1 MTKRQYKHFI
11 IYTSNNVYD
20 KIITLEPIN
29 EPNETT
35 KEKLDQ
41 LGFKNIKGNYITND
55 TIQARACLHD
65 LDMIWIDRS
74 IIKYVCGKYISN
86 DIKTEIETA
95 LQAADIKAARIE
107 PVGLNEFIVYKL
119 KSKSKLAKIHT
130 TLKTIQTLKRNVI
143 QQTIQYKD
151 PLDDLP
157 F

>member
-11 IYTSNNVYD
+11 IYTSNNIYN

-29 EPNETT
+29 EPNDTT
-35 KEKLDQ
+35 KEKLNA
-41 LGFKNIKGNYITND
+41 LGFKNVKGNYIIDD

-65 LDMIWIDRS
+65 LDVCWIDRS
-74 IIKYVCGKYISN
+74 IIKYICAKYISS
-86 DIKTEIETA
+86 DIKTEIEKA

-107 PVGLNEFIVYKL
+107 PVSLNEFIVYRL

-130 TLKTIQTLKRNVI
+130 TLKTIQTLKRNIV
-143 QQTIQYKD
+143 QDTIQYSD
-151 PLDDLP
+151 PLDDMP